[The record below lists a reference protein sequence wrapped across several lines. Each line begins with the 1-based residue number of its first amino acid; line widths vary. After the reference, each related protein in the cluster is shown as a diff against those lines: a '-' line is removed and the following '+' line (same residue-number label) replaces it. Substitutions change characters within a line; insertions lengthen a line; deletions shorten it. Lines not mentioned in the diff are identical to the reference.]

1 MSGLAKT
8 FGLSPEEFG
17 ENLQDNYAKH
27 DVPEETRE
35 FEDVAA
41 EYMNDK
47 INTKVTKFAQE
58 LILFPQRNINF
69 LVLKGTVS
77 VISSDT

>member
-41 EYMNDK
+41 EYMNEK
-47 INTKVTKFAQE
+47 INTKVTQFAQE
-58 LILFPQRNINF
+58 LIF
-69 LVLKGTVS
+69 LAQEKYKFV
-77 VISSDT
+77 DA